1 MEIIVPAAGASSR
14 FPGMKPKYLLRD
26 NNGQMMLYR
35 ALVPYLNKLS
45 ITVGILAEHN
55 ELHNASN
62 EINKEFNNALN
73 IVILPELT
81 NGPADTVYE
90 ILTRANIDQTQP
102 MLIKDCDSFFEH
114 DMSVGNY
121 VCVSTIQEHTTL
133 HKVHNK
139 SFIVSNDQNIVQH
152 IVEKKVVSDKFSVG
166 GYKFEKISDY
176 ITTYETIKSEITNE
190 IFVSH
195 IIEYAIND
203 GIVFETK
210 VVRDY
215 VDVGTLDEW
224 NLHNVSI

>member
-14 FPGMKPKYLLRD
+14 FPGTKPKYLLRD

-55 ELHNASN
+55 ELHNAAD
-62 EINKEFNNALN
+62 ELNKEFNNTLN

-81 NGPADTVYE
+81 KGPADTVYE
-90 ILTRANIDQTQP
+90 IVTRANIDQTHS
-102 MLIKDCDSFFEH
+102 MLIKDCDSFFDH
-114 DMSVGNY
+114 DMSSGNY
-121 VCVSTIQEHTTL
+121 VCVSTIQEHTIL
-133 HKVHNK
+133 HRVHNK

-166 GYKFEKISDY
+166 GYKFEKIADY
-176 ITTYETIKSEITNE
+176 LTTYETIKAEITNE

-195 IIEYAIND
+195 IIEYAINE
-203 GIVFETK
+203 GMVFETK
-210 VVRDY
+210 VVRNY